1 MIVQESQND
10 LKFKKLSAGKGQEL
24 IVMNIKLKD
33 KVIEATLREQDCNI
47 QHLVELISL
56 FGDFKSF
63 PKKFKEIFY
72 NYLRTEYNKAKES

>member
-1 MIVQESQND
+1 V
-10 LKFKKLSAGKGQEL
+10 KFKSLTAGKGQEV

-33 KVIEATLREQDCNI
+33 KVIEATLREHDCNI
-47 QHLVELISL
+47 LHLVELISL

-72 NYLRTEYNKAKES
+72 